1 MSYVP
6 GKSRSMRQ
14 VERAREQDVD
24 DMSPLLTIKSS
35 HQGIINR
42 GTRDGRGAK
51 GNG

>member
-14 VERAREQDVD
+14 VEREQDVD